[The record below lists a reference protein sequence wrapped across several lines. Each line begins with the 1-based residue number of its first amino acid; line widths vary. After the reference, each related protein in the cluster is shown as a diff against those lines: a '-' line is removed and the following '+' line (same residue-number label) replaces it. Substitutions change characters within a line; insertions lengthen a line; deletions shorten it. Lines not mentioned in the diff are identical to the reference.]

1 MYGSKKQSFMENGLT
16 VPQVIIID
24 IIIIVITL
32 IIQLKIISV
41 KDIL

>member
-1 MYGSKKQSFMENGLT
+1 MYGSKEAVFYGKWLVS
-16 VPQVIIID
+16 VQVIIID
-24 IIIIVITL
+24 IIMIVITL

>member
-1 MYGSKKQSFMENGLT
+1 MAQRSSLFMENGLT

>member
-1 MYGSKKQSFMENGLT
+1 MYGSKKQSFYGKWLVG
-16 VPQVIIID
+16 VPVIIID